1 VSLSD
6 YVDTKSVEERAAA
19 RNDLFDHAAMEVEEA
34 QLPLMAA
41 ADEAIAEGRTA
52 FRNPDKMDARVK
64 RRERLARIKAN
75 QERKQQ
81 SRETVAGVSLSDYV
95 DTKSVEERA
104 AARND
109 LFDHA
114 AMEVEEAQLPLMA
127 AADEAIAEGRTELR
141 NQDAIDARVKR
152 RERLARIKA
161 NQERKRQREEEAQ
174 LPLMA
179 AADEA
184 IQAGKP

>member
-1 VSLSD
+1 
-6 YVDTKSVEERAAA
+6 
-19 RNDLFDHAAMEVEEA
+19 
-34 QLPLMAA
+34 
-41 ADEAIAEGRTA
+41 
-52 FRNPDKMDARVK
+52 
-64 RRERLARIKAN
+64 
-75 QERKQQ
+75 
-81 SRETVAGVSLSDYV
+81 
-95 DTKSVEERA
+95 
-104 AARND
+104 
-109 LFDHA
+109 
-114 AMEVEEAQLPLMA
+114 MA